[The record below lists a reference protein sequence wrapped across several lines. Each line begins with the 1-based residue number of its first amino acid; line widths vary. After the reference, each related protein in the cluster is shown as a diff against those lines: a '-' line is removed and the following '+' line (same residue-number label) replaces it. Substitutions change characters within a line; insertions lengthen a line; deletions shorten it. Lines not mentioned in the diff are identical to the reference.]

1 MEQQRNHQER
11 LTFLL
16 FLQYDVHMVGMMKL
30 ADIPDLKSGAGCP
43 GVWVRL
49 PLPTPLSNNWTVW
62 GPPPQAAHQGWLHEL
77 HSLVTAA
84 VGFA

>member
-1 MEQQRNHQER
+1 M
-11 LTFLL
+11 
-16 FLQYDVHMVGMMKL
+16 

-49 PLPTPLSNNWTVW
+49 PLPTPLSNYWTVW
-62 GPPPQAAHQGWLHEL
+62 GPPPQAVLQVWLQVL

-84 VGFA
+84 ARIA